1 MLMNKKCE
9 KCVRKSKLSRWLGLL
24 MRIIYEAILCNL
36 GRISSKYRCLIVMR
50 GVLVIVRVCGCEG
63 EKMHATTLEQK
74 PLRIYAR

>member
-1 MLMNKKCE
+1 MRE
-9 KCVRKSKLSRWLGLL
+9 KIKAKSMVGA
-24 MRIIYEAILCNL
+24 INENIYEAILCNL

-50 GVLVIVRVCGCEG
+50 GVLVIVRVCACEG